1 MVCWPRCV
9 FTSVRLCEECF
20 VEVSEYIGDSLAVVL
35 CVSTLS
41 RHTWYQLFPVVVLDV
56 SNALQVFVLIQYAI
70 DLALVACPCYGSD
83 FFADELA
90 QPTSFCTVRVRC
102 CTSLRY
108 EVVKCSTVGVGAVVC
123 VSVVFVGVVGMR
135 QCLFDGLFNLPA
147 SIVELKCHLCISE
160 LVG

>member
-1 MVCWPRCV
+1 MWFR
-9 FTSVRLCEECF
+9 
-20 VEVSEYIGDSLAVVL
+20 DSICDPFAVVL
-35 CVSTLS
+35 CVSILS
-41 RHTWYQLFPVVVLDV
+41 RHTRYQVFLVVLLNF
-56 SNALQVFVLIQYAI
+56 SNAFQIFVLVQYVL
-70 DLALVACPCYGSD
+70 DLASVACPRYGLD

-102 CTSLRY
+102 RTSLRY
-108 EVVKCSTVGVGAVVC
+108 EVVKRSTVGVGAVVC

-147 SIVELKCHLCISE
+147 SIVELKCHFFIIE